1 MRSQAEAILK
11 SQVFKDLGIEI
22 ESYDPTSYLK
32 ALVSKK
38 NISPS
43 MLGPMGCCF
52 SKVHVSVEAG
62 IEEKEKEGKVVRTIL
77 HIRYEF
83 DYHHTSGGHNGCDVR
98 HAIDCE
104 TGLPFKNSWE
114 K

>member
-1 MRSQAEAILK
+1 MRSRAEAILK
-11 SQVFKDLGIEI
+11 SQVFKDLNIEI
-22 ESYDPTSYLK
+22 ESYDPTPNFK
-32 ALVSKK
+32 VLVSAR
-38 NISPS
+38 NINPS

-52 SKVHVSVEAG
+52 SRVSVSVFAG
-62 IEEKEKEGKVVRTIL
+62 IEEKEKAGEVIKTLL

-83 DYHHTSGGHNGCDVR
+83 DYHHTNGGHNGCDVR
-98 HAIDCE
+98 HVIDCE